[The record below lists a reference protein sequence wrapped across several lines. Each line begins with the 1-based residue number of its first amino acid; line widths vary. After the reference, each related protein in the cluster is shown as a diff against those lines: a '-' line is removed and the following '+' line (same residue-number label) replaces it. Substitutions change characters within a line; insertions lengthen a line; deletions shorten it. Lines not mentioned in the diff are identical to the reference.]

1 MNILFDFFIVYVFF
15 VFFVIG
21 MLFSKIKITIK
32 DLEVENLQKKL
43 NKRYKIN
50 IGIYI
55 YRYDKSIWYN
65 FWRRWN

>member
-65 FWRRWN
+65 F